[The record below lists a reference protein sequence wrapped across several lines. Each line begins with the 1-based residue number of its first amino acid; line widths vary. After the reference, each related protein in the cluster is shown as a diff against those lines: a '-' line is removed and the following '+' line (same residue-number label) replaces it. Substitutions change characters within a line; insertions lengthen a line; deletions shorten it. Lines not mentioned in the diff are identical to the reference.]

1 MKGRPF
7 REKNGWRPIFIAR
20 PAFRPKKK
28 TGLIRYWRGFT
39 PFRER
44 SCRRKLSPLEKLQIR
59 ASHAG
64 KIRFS
69 LKNTEEELLLLRLA
83 LKEEGTEEILAENE
97 YLFTTGRDLGA
108 VFRMEAP
115 ELTAEGQEDGFVL
128 KNSGRSAALFV
139 FLTKEKGTPV
149 YWKDNYFT
157 LLPGEEKKLTGEGDW
172 KASFVQA
179 LNMEYQKLE
188 VTQCR

>member
-1 MKGRPF
+1 MVQPT
-7 REKNGWRPIFIAR
+7 
-20 PAFRPKKK
+20 FRPKKK

-44 SCRRKLSPLEKLQIR
+44 SWQEEAFPLKKLQIR

-97 YLFTTGRDLGA
+97 YLFTTGRDLGP

-115 ELTAEGQEDGFVL
+115 ELTAEGQEEGFVL

-139 FLTKEKGTPV
+139 FLTKEKGTYL

-157 LLPGEEKKLTGEGDW
+157 LLPVKKR
-172 KASFVQA
+172 S
-179 LNMEYQKLE
+179 
-188 VTQCR
+188 